1 MDNHQLSDPVNFEK
15 SSSSICEVAV
25 ARPFMSTLAYR
36 LPETVGA
43 GVQPGQRVRVP
54 MGRRRVIGIVDR
66 VGGAP
71 KAGLR
76 DILEVLDD
84 APVLDAELLDLC
96 RWVADYYVAPLGI
109 VLRAALPPGLMG
121 EATDGRDAPPVR
133 TRRVIRLVKELP
145 TLAARDEALSRSP
158 RQREAFETL
167 EAMGGES
174 ATTHLTGQLGFSH
187 SILNAL
193 VTKGLAE
200 VADEVVTRDPFAGLG
215 SATAE
220 RHQPTAAQATVMAAL
235 SGAALAQKPEVV
247 LLHGVTGSGKTL
259 VYLELLEMLVAQQGR
274 SAIVLVPEIS
284 LTPQTVERFRGRFG
298 DQVAVLHSG
307 LSAGERYDAWRA
319 LRSGEKRVAIGARSA
334 IFAPVRDLGVI
345 ILDEEHEGSYK
356 QSDTP
361 RYHARSVAVMRAR
374 LARCL
379 CLLGSATPAVETW
392 DNARRGR
399 YGLLELP
406 ERVTQQDLPQVEL
419 VDLRLEE
426 SDEPGTG
433 AGSREAG
440 PKSAA
445 DSGQPG
451 ERGPC
456 IFSARLS
463 AAIGERIKRE
473 EQVILLLN
481 RRGYATFVQCFE
493 CGKVWSCD
501 SCSVSLTY
509 HRRRA
514 RLVCHHCGFEA
525 APPPRCDA
533 CGAAHPAFT
542 GLGTEQV
549 ERRLGELFPD
559 ARLERMDLDTTGT
572 KWAHFEILDRVR
584 RREVDILLGTQM
596 IAKGHDFP
604 GVTLVGVVNADVG
617 LNLPDFRASERT
629 FQLLEQVAGRAGRGA
644 DPGEVIVQTVRPHHF
659 ALRAAASHDYHGF
672 AEQEVEDRREP
683 GYPPHRRLANLVI
696 SGRREEQVA
705 DAADE
710 LAEWTRRLIAARA
723 IEGIDV
729 IGPAPCPID
738 RLRER
743 WRWHFLLKSGDPGV
757 LGSVLRFLAER
768 RGRTDRQIRVEID
781 RDPEALL

>member
-1 MDNHQLSDPVNFEK
+1 
-15 SSSSICEVAV
+15 
-25 ARPFMSTLAYR
+25 
-36 LPETVGA
+36 
-43 GVQPGQRVRVP
+43 
-54 MGRRRVIGIVDR
+54 VIGIVDQ
-66 VGGAP
+66 VEADLKPGPQEGP
-71 KAGLR
+71 QEGKARKRKLR

-84 APVLDAELLDLC
+84 APVLDAELLELC
-96 RWVADYYVAPLGI
+96 RWVADYYVAPLGV

-121 EATDGRDAPPVR
+121 EATNGRDAPPVR
-133 TRRVIRLVKELP
+133 TRRVIRLVRELP
-145 TLAARDEALSRSP
+145 TLAARDEALGRSP

-174 ATTHLTGQLGFSH
+174 ASTHLTGQLGFSH
-187 SILNAL
+187 AVLKGL

-200 VADEVVTRDPFAGLG
+200 VVDEVVTRDPFASLG
-215 SATAE
+215 SADSE
-220 RHQPTAAQATVMAAL
+220 RHEPTTQQAAVMATL
-235 SGAALAQKPEVV
+235 SEAALAPTPEVV
-247 LLHGVTGSGKTL
+247 LLHGVTGSGKPL
-259 VYLELLEMLVAQQGR
+259 VYLELLETLVAQRGR

-319 LRSGEKRVAIGARSA
+319 LRNGEKRVAIGARSA

-379 CLLGSATPAVETW
+379 CLLGSATPSVESW
-392 DNARRGR
+392 DNARRDR
-399 YGLLELP
+399 YRLLELP
-406 ERVTQQDLPQVEL
+406 ERVTQQDLPRVEL
-419 VDLRLEE
+419 VDLRA
-426 SDEPGTG
+426 EP
-433 AGSREAG
+433 SPR
-440 PKSAA
+440 SAA
-445 DSGQPG
+445 PESAAPESTPPESMPPG
-451 ERGPC
+451 SAEPADRGPC
-456 IFSARLS
+456 IFSECLS
-463 AAIGERIKRE
+463 AAIGTRLERE

-525 APPPRCDA
+525 TPPARCDG
-533 CGAAHPAFT
+533 CGAPDPAFS
-542 GLGTEQV
+542 GIGTEQV
-549 ERRLGELFPD
+549 ERRLGELFPN

-572 KWAHFEILDRVR
+572 KWAHFEILERFR
-584 RREVDILLGTQM
+584 QRQVDILLGTQM
-596 IAKGHDFP
+596 IAKGLDFP

-644 DPGEVIVQTVRPHHF
+644 DPGEVLVQTVRPHHF
-659 ALRAAASHDYHGF
+659 ALRTAARHDYIAF
-672 AEQEVEDRREP
+672 AEQELEDRREP

-705 DAADE
+705 DAADQ
-710 LAEWTRRLIAARA
+710 LAEWTRRLIADRGL
-723 IEGIDV
+723 EGIDV

-743 WRWHFLLKSGDPGV
+743 WRWHFLLKSDTPGV

-768 RGRTDRQIRVEID
+768 RGRTDRQIRIEID